1 MMRCVSILYTL
12 LSLGLM
18 GCGGG
23 AQSTSEPAV
32 TAGQA
37 GAESGGSAAG
47 AAANAGSAGS
57 AGAQPQEPQEPVTRR
72 ELAYPAPHEGD
83 TSLNTLDLFDPGGVA
98 PRPLVLLVHGGSWV
112 GGDKAGYERDIVP
125 WWLERGY
132 IAAPVNFRLATGI
145 PQGDGVKPRDQ
156 ARDIASALGWLL
168 SRAEEYHIDP
178 SRVILVGYSSG
189 AHLVALLGTDERLLE
204 EVNVE
209 PESVLASISLDV
221 HAYDVPYA
229 LSLMEGSVVEQNI
242 PLIHHLFG
250 EEEAEQLE
258 SSPISFVDGWA
269 ARSLII
275 SVDAAVDE
283 VGSHGYIVSQCA
295 QRYVEALRA
304 AGHQSETLHDA
315 SETHSSLVMGY
326 GQAGD
331 LTTQAIQELIDELP

>member
-1 MMRCVSILYTL
+1 MIKQFGVICVLFGACL
-12 LSLGLM
+12 V

-23 AQSTSEPAV
+23 DQSTSESIE
-32 TAGQA
+32 TEGQA
-37 GAESGGSAAG
+37 GAEEAGDGAGEANAGGGSAG
-47 AAANAGSAGS
+47 DQMP
-57 AGAQPQEPQEPVTRR
+57 QPQEPITRR
-72 ELAYPAPHEGD
+72 ELAYSAPHDGD
-83 TSLNTLDLFDPGGVA
+83 TSLNTLDLFDPGGLE

-112 GGDKAGYERDIVP
+112 GGDKGGYESNIVP

-178 SRVILVGYSSG
+178 NRVILVGYSSG

-209 PESVLASISLDV
+209 PQSVVATISLDV

-242 PLIHHLFG
+242 PLIQHLFG
-250 EEEAEQLE
+250 ESQEEQLE
-258 SSPISFVDGWA
+258 SSPISYVDGWA

-315 SETHSSLVMGY
+315 SETHSTLVMGY

-331 LTTQAIQELIDELP
+331 LTTQAIQTLIDELP